1 MATPPTFTSGSIL
14 TAAQMNA
21 VGLWKTAAVTFSGSS
36 GVEVQNCF
44 NSDFLNY
51 KVYITYY
58 GSAGTNSQIQYMTG
72 TNTRDTDSTYD
83 RWGFYYLNGLTNF
96 TAASQPNQFV
106 ANHGTSSTSPS
117 AAELTVFK
125 PNATGGITV
134 SSNHSWA
141 ADSGLATWLDF
152 NKRASGGF
160 TGIYFFPASGTVT
173 GTITVYGLRN

>member
-1 MATPPTFTSGSIL
+1 MSFPSFATGEVL
-14 TAAQMNA
+14 TAADMNA

-44 NSDFLNY
+44 SSNYTNY
-51 KVYITYY
+51 KVLINYF
-58 GSAGTNSQIQYMTG
+58 GSVGTNSQIQYMTG
-72 TNTRDTDSTYD
+72 TNTRDTVSTYD

-106 ANHGTSSTSPS
+106 ANHGTASSSPS
-117 AAELTVFK
+117 TAELTIFK
-125 PNATGGITV
+125 PNVTGEITV

-152 NKRASGGF
+152 NKRASGGY
-160 TGIYFFPASGTVT
+160 TGIYFFPASGTIT
-173 GTITVYGLRN
+173 GTITVYGYNK